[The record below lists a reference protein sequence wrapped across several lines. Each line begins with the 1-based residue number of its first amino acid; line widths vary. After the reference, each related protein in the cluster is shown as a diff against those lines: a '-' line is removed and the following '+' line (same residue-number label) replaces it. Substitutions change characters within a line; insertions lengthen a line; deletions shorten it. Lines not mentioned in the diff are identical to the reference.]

1 MRRQLLG
8 GTLSVC
14 LFAATAGAATL
25 HPAVEAQ
32 LSTGSGD
39 EPISV
44 IAYLEEAPIATL
56 DAQLQAERATRLQR
70 HTTIVNALQ
79 AQQQTQA
86 PFKAWLDQAML
97 DGKVLGYTSYWIT
110 NAIVIQATKE
120 TIREI
125 ERRADVEQI
134 ELNWQAELIEPV
146 SQPNQDHGELGAP
159 GQQRLNIVPPGIRA
173 INADRVWY
181 ELGFD
186 GTGALIAGLDT
197 GVDGNHPAL
206 ASRWRGLTRPASE
219 AWLDVLGSSQFPS
232 DSHGHGTHTMGT
244 MTGRS
249 STTFDTVGVA
259 WGAEWI
265 ACNAI
270 NQGVGGE
277 FDNDVINA
285 FQWFMNP
292 DGNLGTVSDV
302 PDVVQNSWG
311 INEGFPGGY
320 TDCDIRWWNVMDN
333 CEAAG
338 VVIVFSAGN
347 EGPGAQSH
355 RSPADRATTAHN
367 AFSVGAVDATNFDF
381 PYPIAGFSSRGP
393 TGCNVPAALK
403 IKPEVAAPGVDVYS
417 SVPGGGYSSAWSGT
431 SMAGP
436 HVSGTVAL
444 MRQANPDLSVTDIK
458 QILMDTAIDHGT
470 AGEDNTY
477 GWGVI
482 DAFAA
487 VQASMSG
494 FGSLEGFVG
503 NGSFGDAPI
512 SGATVTAL
520 EAGRE
525 FGTDIS
531 GSYSGSIPAGVYTLE
546 ATHPSFAPQQFQVE
560 VVDGELTVQD
570 FSLTDIAGPSI
581 TNVTNRIATTNTA
594 GPYSIQATITDF
606 STVVEASLYYRINDG
621 TWSSLA
627 MFGFGTTYGASLPG
641 LPAGSKIDYYVS
653 AEDGVGL
660 ISTNPEGAPAEFYT
674 LYITEVSYR
683 YDAEAADANWALS
696 ATGDNATSGRWVREN
711 PVGTNDSGNPI
722 QTEDDHTPAPGV
734 TCFVTGNT
742 PVGGAA
748 GDNDVDN
755 GCTSLVSPVFDL
767 SDASLAFV
775 SYARWF
781 QMGGAASDDVFE
793 VYASSNNGSTW
804 VSLESVTQFAPA
816 WREVTLRVDEV
827 VQLTS
832 QVRFKW
838 VACDINTQGLTEA
851 AVDDFQVEVFRP
863 NTSDAPESASSVL
876 RTVLETNAPNPMATT
891 TSLRFRLSNA
901 SDAHLAIYDAA
912 GRLVRNLLDQQLE
925 AGPHEV
931 AWDGTDNAGRA
942 VEAGVYFYRLEA
954 GAFQQSRR
962 LLVVR

>member
-1 MRRQLLG
+1 MN
-8 GTLSVC
+8 
-14 LFAATAGAATL
+14 TL

-302 PDVVQNSWG
+302 PDVVQT
-311 INEGFPGGY
+311 PGES
-320 TDCDIRWWNVMDN
+320 TKASR
-333 CEAAG
+333 AATPT
-338 VVIVFSAGN
+338 VTSAG
-347 EGPGAQSH
+347 
-355 RSPADRATTAHN
+355 
-367 AFSVGAVDATNFDF
+367 
-381 PYPIAGFSSRGP
+381 
-393 TGCNVPAALK
+393 
-403 IKPEVAAPGVDVYS
+403 
-417 SVPGGGYSSAWSGT
+417 GT
-431 SMAGP
+431 
-436 HVSGTVAL
+436 
-444 MRQANPDLSVTDIK
+444 
-458 QILMDTAIDHGT
+458 
-470 AGEDNTY
+470 
-477 GWGVI
+477 
-482 DAFAA
+482 
-487 VQASMSG
+487 
-494 FGSLEGFVG
+494 
-503 NGSFGDAPI
+503 
-512 SGATVTAL
+512 
-520 EAGRE
+520 
-525 FGTDIS
+525 
-531 GSYSGSIPAGVYTLE
+531 
-546 ATHPSFAPQQFQVE
+546 
-560 VVDGELTVQD
+560 
-570 FSLTDIAGPSI
+570 
-581 TNVTNRIATTNTA
+581 
-594 GPYSIQATITDF
+594 
-606 STVVEASLYYRINDG
+606 
-621 TWSSLA
+621 
-627 MFGFGTTYGASLPG
+627 
-641 LPAGSKIDYYVS
+641 
-653 AEDGVGL
+653 
-660 ISTNPEGAPAEFYT
+660 
-674 LYITEVSYR
+674 
-683 YDAEAADANWALS
+683 
-696 ATGDNATSGRWVREN
+696 
-711 PVGTNDSGNPI
+711 
-722 QTEDDHTPAPGV
+722 
-734 TCFVTGNT
+734 
-742 PVGGAA
+742 
-748 GDNDVDN
+748 
-755 GCTSLVSPVFDL
+755 
-767 SDASLAFV
+767 
-775 SYARWF
+775 
-781 QMGGAASDDVFE
+781 
-793 VYASSNNGSTW
+793 
-804 VSLESVTQFAPA
+804 
-816 WREVTLRVDEV
+816 
-827 VQLTS
+827 
-832 QVRFKW
+832 
-838 VACDINTQGLTEA
+838 
-851 AVDDFQVEVFRP
+851 
-863 NTSDAPESASSVL
+863 
-876 RTVLETNAPNPMATT
+876 
-891 TSLRFRLSNA
+891 
-901 SDAHLAIYDAA
+901 
-912 GRLVRNLLDQQLE
+912 
-925 AGPHEV
+925 
-931 AWDGTDNAGRA
+931 
-942 VEAGVYFYRLEA
+942 
-954 GAFQQSRR
+954 
-962 LLVVR
+962 

>member
-39 EPISV
+39 ELISV

-56 DAQLQAERATRLQR
+56 DAQLQAERAPRLRR

-79 AQQQTQA
+79 AQQQLQA
-86 PFKAWLDQAML
+86 PLKTWLDQAML
-97 DGKVLGYTSYWIT
+97 DGKVMGYTSYWIT
-110 NAIVIQATKE
+110 NAVVIQATKE

-125 ERRADVEQI
+125 EQRSDVERI
-134 ELNWQAELIEPV
+134 ELNWKPELIEPV
-146 SQPNQDHGELGAP
+146 MQPEQDHGELGVP

-181 ELGFD
+181 ELGID
-186 GTGALIAGLDT
+186 GTGTIIAGLDT

-206 ASRWRGLTRPASE
+206 ASRWRGLSRPASE

-232 DSHGHGTHTMGT
+232 DTHGHGTHTMGT

-249 STTFDTVGVA
+249 ATTNDTVGVA
-259 WGAEWI
+259 FGAEWI

-277 FDNDVINA
+277 FDNDVLNA

-311 INEGFPGGY
+311 INESFPGGY
-320 TDCDIRWWNVMDN
+320 TDCDTRWWNAIDN

-338 VVIVFSAGN
+338 VVVIFSAGN
-347 EGPGAQSH
+347 EGPSAQSH

-367 AFSVGAVDATNFDF
+367 AFAVGAVDATNANF
-381 PYPIAGFSSRGP
+381 PYPIASFSSRGP
-393 TGCNVPAALK
+393 TGCNVPAELK
-403 IKPEVAAPGVDVYS
+403 IKPEVVAPGVSVYS
-417 SVPGGGYSSAWSGT
+417 SVPGGGYSSAYSGT

-458 QILMDTAIDHGT
+458 QILMDTARDLGT
-470 AGEDNTY
+470 AGEDNTF

-482 DAFAA
+482 DAYAA
-487 VQASMSG
+487 VQAAMSG
-494 FGSLEGFVG
+494 FGAVEGFVG
-503 NGSFGDAPI
+503 NGSFGGLPI

-520 EAGRE
+520 EVGRE

-531 GSYSGSIPAGVYTLE
+531 GSYSGSIPEGVYTLE

-560 VVDGELTVQD
+560 VVDGEVTVQD

-581 TNVTNRIATTNTA
+581 TNVSNPIATSNTT
-594 GPYSIQATITDF
+594 GPYSIQATIQDF
-606 STVVEASLYYRINDG
+606 STVVEADLYYRINDG
-621 TWSSLA
+621 AWSSLA
-627 MFGFGTTYGASLPG
+627 MLGLGNNYGASLPG
-641 LPAGSKIDYYVS
+641 LPAGSKIDYYIEAV
-653 AEDGVGL
+653 DGVGL
-660 ISTNPEGAPAEFYT
+660 VSTSPDDAPADFYT
-674 LYITEVSYR
+674 LYITEVSYA

-696 ATGDNATSGRWVREN
+696 APGDNATSGRWVREN
-711 PVGTNDSGNPI
+711 PVGTSDGGVPM
-722 QTEDDHTPAPGV
+722 QPEDDHTPPPGV
-734 TCFVTGNT
+734 ICFVTGNT
-742 PVGGAA
+742 PVGGGA

-755 GCTSLVSPVFDL
+755 GCTSLVSPAFDL

-781 QMGGAASDDVFE
+781 QMGGASTDDVFQ
-793 VYASSNNGSTW
+793 VYVSSNNGTNW
-804 VSLESVTQFAPA
+804 VSLESVSQFAPA
-816 WREVTLRVDEV
+816 WREVTLRVDEF

-851 AVDDFQVEVFRP
+851 AVDDFRLEVFRP
-863 NTSDAPESASSVL
+863 NASDAPAAEATAL
-876 RTVLETNAPNPMATT
+876 RTVLESNAPNPMETT
-891 TSLRFRLSNA
+891 TSMRFRLSNA
-901 SDAHLAIYDAA
+901 SDAHLSIYDAS
-912 GRLVRNLLDQQLE
+912 GRLVRNLLDQHLE

-931 AWDGTDNAGRA
+931 IWDGRDNSGRA